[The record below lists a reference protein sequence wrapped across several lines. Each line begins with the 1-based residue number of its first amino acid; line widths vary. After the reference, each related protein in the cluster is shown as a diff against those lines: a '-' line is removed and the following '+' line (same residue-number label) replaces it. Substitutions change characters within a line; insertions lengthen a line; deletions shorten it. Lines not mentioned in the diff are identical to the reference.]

1 MGIPVSPLPDLSNL
15 TPTELYH
22 RKREWNRGPL
32 LDLFPRLPPSALEPL
47 LDTIIAKSFTY
58 NLSDSKFN
66 NSRRYTSMV
75 VAHVRHHYTNYD
87 ALWRDEGIE
96 KWEARRRTAGEV
108 WKVLREWCPWDESNE
123 VLERCWKAT
132 LVSPEERDGNW
143 DPMDV
148 DDEDEVF
155 GKDGGGGSGVV
166 GEVEVEAGDPMDLD

>member
-1 MGIPVSPLPDLSNL
+1 MSPPPTPLPDLSNL
-15 TPTELYH
+15 TPTEVYY

-32 LDLFPRLPPSALEPL
+32 TDLFPRIPSTALERL
-47 LDTIIAKSFTY
+47 LDNIIAKDFTY
-58 NLSDSKFN
+58 NLSDPKFN

-75 VAHVRHHYTNYD
+75 VAHVRHFYSDYD
-87 ALWRDEGIE
+87 KLWRDEGVE
-96 KWEARRRTAGEV
+96 RWEARKRTAEKV

-132 LVSPEERDGNW
+132 LVSPDERDGTW

-155 GKDGGGGSGVV
+155 GKGDGGVV
-166 GEVEVEAGDPMDLD
+166 TVVDDGDPMDLD